1 VFDTYGLFPVPI
13 SIANLENAMTNAES
27 AKVFDLETR
36 RNHGNNIT
44 TNNYILDLPE
54 FQNLKSKLQNAL
66 EIYFKKLYSN
76 KNATPYITQS
86 WINYT
91 STNDYHHVHTHTN
104 SIFSGVFY
112 IQTLEQDKIYF
123 YKDSLPVFDFTED
136 KNYNLYTS
144 LDWHFPVKN
153 NDLIVFPS
161 NIRLSVEQNQ
171 SDITRISLAFN
182 TYVKGSVGE
191 ASGSNKLEM

>member
-1 VFDTYGLFPVPI
+1 
-13 SIANLENAMTNAES
+13 M
-27 AKVFDLETR
+27 
-36 RNHGNNIT
+36 
-44 TNNYILDLPE
+44 
-54 FQNLKSKLQNAL
+54 
-66 EIYFKKLYSN
+66 
-76 KNATPYITQS
+76 
-86 WINYT
+86 
-91 STNDYHHVHTHTN
+91 
-104 SIFSGVFY
+104 FY

-123 YKDSLPVFDFTED
+123 YKDSLPVFDFTEN

-161 NIRLSVEQNQ
+161 NIRHSVEQNQ

>member
-1 VFDTYGLFPVPI
+1 MFDTYGLFPVPI
-13 SIANLENAMTNAES
+13 SIANLENAMTGAES

-161 NIRLSVEQNQ
+161 NIRHSVEQNQ